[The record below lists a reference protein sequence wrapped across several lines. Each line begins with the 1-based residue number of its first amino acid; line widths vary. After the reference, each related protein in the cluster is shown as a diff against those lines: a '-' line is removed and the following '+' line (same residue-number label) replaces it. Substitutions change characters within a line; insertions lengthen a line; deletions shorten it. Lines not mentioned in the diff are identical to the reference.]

1 MEQLSLCTTNTE
13 PTFLDPSATNM
24 SSHSATTETCL
35 SRTYASQQE
44 RPLHSEATKKSS
56 PCLPQLENAGGSN
69 KDWVQPKIKTMTKII
84 INTFKKSYFVH
95 IFSSWIC
102 VFVFSW
108 SSLNFLLDMLYFFHQ
123 MSFISSLL
131 NGEWPCELHWQK
143 SWASSHPQAQPRTT
157 RTEGMSV
164 DQHSGSCINQVTGWV
179 QLTSRPPLSGLMLD
193 QQLLHMST
201 MEWGLGGWVN
211 VILT

>member
-1 MEQLSLCTTNTE
+1 MRS
-13 PTFLDPSATNM
+13 PSPEIRESWHA
-24 SSHSATTETCL
+24 
-35 SRTYASQQE
+35 
-44 RPLHSEATKKSS
+44 ATKTQCSQNYWA
-56 PCLPQLENAGGSN
+56 CALELVTCSKRGRHNEKPIPWNKRKLARSN

-164 DQHSGSCINQVTGWV
+164 DQRSGSCINQVTGWV